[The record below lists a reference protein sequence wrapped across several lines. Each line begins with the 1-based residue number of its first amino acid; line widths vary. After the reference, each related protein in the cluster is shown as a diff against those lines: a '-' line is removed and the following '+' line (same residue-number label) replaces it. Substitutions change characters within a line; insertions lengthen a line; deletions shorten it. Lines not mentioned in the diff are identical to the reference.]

1 MFVVKKNIKIISL
14 LILSLL
20 SYNNA
25 FSADKDKISEHE
37 EKYISNY
44 SYKINDGNSKHEVQK
59 IEKKEEKTLEV
70 EEQEEKDD
78 EKSKIAKIYAGL
90 GFQMD
95 IANSLDI
102 SEGKK
107 KETTIHYP
115 GSKNVDCGFNLD
127 AGIIIY
133 PLGGMRF
140 GHLFFGFKVNYLF
153 FVNKNFLKDST
164 FNARLN
170 DFISINA
177 IVGYR
182 IWKFEPYFFF
192 GGGWSSMHINDNVK
206 SLINK
211 SRYSF
216 NFMIGFGLMFS
227 ITKNWSVGIEYMM
240 PLIDISGKDTPFLN
254 EEGEK
259 EQYMVSLRP
268 NILNFNVR
276 YNFIV

>member
-1 MFVVKKNIKIISL
+1 MFNRFVLFTFIFLFSIQ
-14 LILSLL
+14 
-20 SYNNA
+20 SYNTA
-25 FSADKDKISEHE
+25 FSDTENNKMEENKQE

-44 SYKINDGNSKHEVQK
+44 KYKIDDKDEKTEIAKHE
-59 IEKKEEKTLEV
+59 KKVKSRH
-70 EEQEEKDD
+70 KHIIDD
-78 EKSKIAKIYAGL
+78 EDKNIKVYTGL

-95 IANSLDI
+95 IANSLNI
-102 SEGKK
+102 REGKE
-107 KETTIHYP
+107 KETIFHYP

-127 AGIIIY
+127 AGIIFY
-133 PLGGMRF
+133 PLGGMRV
-140 GHLFFGFKVNYLF
+140 GHLFFGLKVNYLF

-206 SLINK
+206 SLIDK
-211 SRYSF
+211 SSYSF

-227 ITKNWSVGIEYMM
+227 ITENWSIGIEYMM
-240 PLIDISGKDTPFLN
+240 PLIDISGKDTQFLN
-254 EEGEK
+254 EKGEK

-268 NILNFNVR
+268 HILNLNVK
-276 YNFIV
+276 YNFIVG